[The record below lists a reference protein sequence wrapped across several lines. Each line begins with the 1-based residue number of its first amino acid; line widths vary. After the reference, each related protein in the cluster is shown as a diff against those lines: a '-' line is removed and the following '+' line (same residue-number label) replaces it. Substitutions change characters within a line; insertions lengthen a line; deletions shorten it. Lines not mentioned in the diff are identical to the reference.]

1 MHRGRRLG
9 LPRQARQHGAAAV
22 AAAGLAD
29 PVRTSDNVSF
39 AEGQRPHQDQAMLSA
54 VDAFRDQTGSPAG
67 EDTMSGSSVASIL
80 IVDDDRRN
88 LMALQEL
95 LQGLGQNL
103 VLAHSG
109 EEALRCV
116 LKQEFAVILLDVD
129 RKSTRL
135 NSSHGYIS
143 YAVFCLKKK
152 KQPRHRTRRRSS
164 R

>member
-1 MHRGRRLG
+1 MPRGRRLG
-9 LPRQARQHGAAAV
+9 LPRQARQHRPAAL

-29 PVRTSDNVSF
+29 PVRTSDNVGF
-39 AEGQRPHQDQAMLSA
+39 AGGQRPHQDQAMLSA
-54 VDAFRDQTGSPAG
+54 VDPLRDQTGSPAG
-67 EDTMSGSSVASIL
+67 ENTMSGSSVASIL

-116 LKQEFAVILLDVD
+116 LKQEFAVILLDVRMPGVD
-129 RKSTRL
+129 RSEE
-135 NSSHGYIS
+135 
-143 YAVFCLKKK
+143 
-152 KQPRHRTRRRSS
+152 RRVGKECRSRWS
-164 R
+164 PYH